1 MKMTIQEVIDKLDD
15 ISRAKDAIDNAVD
28 MLGPGDRTA
37 LYEVKD
43 ILSEYAARILI
54 SKVEI

>member
-15 ISRAKDAIDNAVD
+15 IARAKETIDRVIDERNYTNRCELD
-28 MLGPGDRTA
+28 
-37 LYEVKD
+37 EVKD
-43 ILSEYAARILI
+43 LLSEYAARILI

>member
-15 ISRAKDAIDNAVD
+15 IAKAKEIIDRAANTNGRVEYCE
-28 MLGPGDRTA
+28 LC
-37 LYEVKD
+37 EVKD
-43 ILSEYAARILI
+43 LLSEYAARILI